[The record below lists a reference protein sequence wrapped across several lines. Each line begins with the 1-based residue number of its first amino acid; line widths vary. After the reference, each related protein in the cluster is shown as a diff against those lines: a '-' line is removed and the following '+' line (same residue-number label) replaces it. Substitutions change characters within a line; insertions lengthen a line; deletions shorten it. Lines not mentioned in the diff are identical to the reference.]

1 MDLHHVVQWL
11 ASFEH
16 IHSGG
21 GEMYRILSCLI
32 VLFLTS
38 AASAQLGIKPG
49 TPAPRPFIREA
60 FMPKDDI
67 LLSYPMEKFEL
78 GKTRWL
84 WKYHKRKPE
93 DMVVTNALGEELT
106 EKQIA
111 EALKKPTMVL
121 LSADGKPV
129 HPYYLTVF
137 KPDTLVIVDTMPHE
151 ESVKFRQR

>member
-1 MDLHHVVQWL
+1 
-11 ASFEH
+11 
-16 IHSGG
+16 
-21 GEMYRILSCLI
+21 MYRLLSIVI
-32 VLFLTS
+32 VLLFAST
-38 AASAQLGIKPG
+38 ASAQLGAKPG
-49 TPAPRPFIREA
+49 TPSPRPFIREA

-84 WKYHKRKPE
+84 WKYHKRKPA
-93 DMVVTNALGEELT
+93 DLVVTNALGEEMS
-106 EKQIA
+106 EKQIV

-137 KPDTLVIVDTMPHE
+137 KPDTLVIVDKMPHK
-151 ESVKFRQR
+151 ESVKFKER